1 MEGQA
6 DRKRVTKGISTVLLL
21 KLPFKAGE
29 MCKFVLQNNQLCQQ
43 SDLKK

>member
-6 DRKRVTKGISTVLLL
+6 VRKRVVNGNSNLLQP
-21 KLPFKAGE
+21 KLPFRERE

>member
-6 DRKRVTKGISTVLLL
+6 DRKRVTNGISIVLLL

-43 SDLKK
+43 SDQKK